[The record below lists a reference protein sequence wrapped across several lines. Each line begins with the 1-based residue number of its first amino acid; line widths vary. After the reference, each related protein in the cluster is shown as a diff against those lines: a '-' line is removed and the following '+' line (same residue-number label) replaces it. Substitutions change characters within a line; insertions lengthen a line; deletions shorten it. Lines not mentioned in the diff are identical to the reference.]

1 MPICYVSSNL
11 GRQRVRETARQQE
24 ASCGNLRLRTRA
36 QNAEYTGDRNDYVL
50 GDPSSP
56 FVKDFGTQ
64 SLCGERRP
72 SAGRRPGLGAGAERG
87 PSLGRVTRHQRDSR
101 RRPRERIRA
110 CQTLAIAA
118 ADLPLPA
125 PRLPTRPACPPA
137 FSVSS
142 LPPYWTARAHF
153 RPRIFG
159 IDQGRGAREQVAVA
173 GQLGRQPGA
182 PESVSC
188 RPCRHPSPGHLLPAR
203 GGARRRPDFAPPW
216 ALLLRARGRAR
227 CGRRPGPRPNMAEVS
242 IDQSK
247 LPGVKEGRARGVR
260 LAGASPLPARVLSRQ
275 GSRHFGGRVLARS
288 PPCAGLSRPCGEWN
302 LGSSLVPSES
312 HLDSKPHFFPL

>member
-36 QNAEYTGDRNDYVL
+36 QNAQYTGDRNDYVL
-50 GDPSSP
+50 GDPCSP

-64 SLCGERRP
+64 SLWRAATLGCEE
-72 SAGRRPGLGAGAERG
+72 AGPGGGGRAGPQPRARHAAPKRQQEAAAGAD
-87 PSLGRVTRHQRDSR
+87 PSLPAAGNCGCRPAAPRPPPPHQAR
-101 RRPRERIRA
+101 
-110 CQTLAIAA
+110 
-118 ADLPLPA
+118 LPA
-125 PRLPTRPACPPA
+125 RL
-137 FSVSS
+137 SVSS

-159 IDQGRGAREQVAVA
+159 IDLGRGAREQVAVA
-173 GQLGRQPGA
+173 GQLGRQPGV
-182 PESVSC
+182 PEPVSR
-188 RPCRHPSPGHLLPAR
+188 RPCRQPSPGHPLPAR
-203 GGARRRPDFAPPW
+203 GGARRRPDFAPPR

-260 LAGASPLPARVLSRQ
+260 RAGASPLPAGVLSRQ

-288 PPCAGLSRPCGEWN
+288 PPCAGLSWPCGEWN
-302 LGSSLVPSES
+302 LGSSLVPSER
-312 HLDSKPHFFPL
+312 HLDSKPHFFTL